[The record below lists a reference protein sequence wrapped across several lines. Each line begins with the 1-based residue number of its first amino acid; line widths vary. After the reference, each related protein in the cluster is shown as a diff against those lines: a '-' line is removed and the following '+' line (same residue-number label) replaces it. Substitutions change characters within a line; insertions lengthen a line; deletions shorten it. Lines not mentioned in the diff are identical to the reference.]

1 MRDPSLLGRRGDL
14 LDLARVEVQEKGY
27 NYVKGKS
34 RSKRLMSPPTETPRR
49 VRSKISAEVRQKRM
63 LALEEDVSNLDKQ
76 LHFKN
81 KRLQQAE
88 NIKNYKL
95 CEEITEEVQ
104 VITRQRRE
112 LKEEQRRFQ
121 EKERK
126 ARWYQRRKSD
136 SNQSASNITSD
147 DSDTP
152 VSSPSSLVC
161 SAVNSDSDSDSGEGV
176 PSVF

>member
-1 MRDPSLLGRRGDL
+1 M
-14 LDLARVEVQEKGY
+14 
-27 NYVKGKS
+27 
-34 RSKRLMSPPTETPRR
+34 
-49 VRSKISAEVRQKRM
+49 
-63 LALEEDVSNLDKQ
+63 
-76 LHFKN
+76 
-81 KRLQQAE
+81 
-88 NIKNYKL
+88 
-95 CEEITEEVQ
+95 Q

-147 DSDTP
+147 DSDIP

-161 SAVNSDSDSDSGEGV
+161 SAVNFDSDSDSGEGV